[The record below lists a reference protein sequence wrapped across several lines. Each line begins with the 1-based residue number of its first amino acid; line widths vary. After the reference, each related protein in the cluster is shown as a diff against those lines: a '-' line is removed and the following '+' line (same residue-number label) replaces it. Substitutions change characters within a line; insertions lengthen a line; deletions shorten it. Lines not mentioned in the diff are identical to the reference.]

1 MTKRDLDS
9 LRILNEKI
17 RRKQER
23 IDLLRSKALPGAIRY
38 KPDKLS
44 TPTVF
49 DPMGDIIAEVWDEER
64 KLDSLIDLYYDIRQM
79 VCAEIRTQTDEQTAA
94 ILCQRYIHEKSWE
107 EIAERVKCAKSTVY
121 RKHAQGVK
129 TMLSTTYCAKTS

>member
-94 ILCQRYIHEKSWE
+94 ILCQRYIHEKSWND
-107 EIAERVKCAKSTVY
+107 IQDRVKCTQRTMF
-121 RKHAQGVK
+121 RKHTQGVRR
-129 TMLSTTYCAKTS
+129 MLSTTRC